1 MVLFVVAESFWH
13 FVGRHLTVHHLATN
27 GVNTWGSPARFLCQ
41 GHCYPLN
48 AFNLA
53 FFEGIGTH
61 SFTYTFFL
69 LTTVPLASQL
79 GAGVTTFGIL
89 LSPGQCCVNALAGRI
104 TYCISFDISG
114 RQMQV
119 E

>member
-1 MVLFVVAESFWH
+1 VWWLQFPPSGWMSMTLPS
-13 FVGRHLTVHHLATN
+13 
-27 GVNTWGSPARFLCQ
+27 S
-41 GHCYPLN
+41 
-48 AFNLA
+48 
-53 FFEGIGTH
+53 EGIGTLSLTH
-61 SFTYTFFL
+61 TFLL

-89 LSPGQCCVNALAGRI
+89 LSPGQCCVNALAGWI

-114 RQMQV
+114 RQMRV